1 MKDINHARRQ
11 PFELTAGVLCLDFIN
26 TLDDRPSQPK
36 ELINSYLDLLH
47 FGEDT
52 KILDPVQ
59 VRNLS
64 ESYASGPAQRTLK
77 QAIVLR
83 EALFAIFSATMSKR
97 PAPPDA
103 LDSLNR
109 CLKAAADHSQ
119 LVESKRHFSW
129 NFVDRLC
136 YEAVLWP
143 IARSAADLLVSD
155 QLQFVRACSAK
166 PCQWFF
172 LDTSKNHRRRWCN
185 MKLCGNRAKVRRFY
199 ERQKRAAR

>member
-1 MKDINHARRQ
+1 MKDRNRVRRRS
-11 PFELTAGVLCLDFIN
+11 FELTAGVLCLDFIN
-26 TLDDRPSQPK
+26 TLDDRPSQAK

-64 ESYASGPAQRTLK
+64 ERYASAPAQRELK
-77 QAIVLR
+77 RALALR

-97 PAPPDA
+97 PAPLDA
-103 LDSLNR
+103 LDILNQ
-109 CLKAAADHSQ
+109 CLQAAADHSQ
-119 LVESKRHFSW
+119 LAESKRHFSW
-129 NFVDRLC
+129 NFIDCLS

-155 QLQFVRACSAK
+155 QLQFVRACSAEA
-166 PCQWFF
+166 CQWFF

-199 ERQKRAAR
+199 ERQKRAER

>member
-64 ESYASGPAQRTLK
+64 ERYASVPAQRALQ
-77 QAIVLR
+77 QAIALR

-97 PAPPDA
+97 AAPPNA
-103 LDSLNR
+103 LDTLNQ
-109 CLKAAADHSQ
+109 CLQAAADHSQ
-119 LVESKRHFSW
+119 LIQSKRHFSW
-129 NFVDRLC
+129 
-136 YEAVLWP
+136 
-143 IARSAADLLVSD
+143 
-155 QLQFVRACSAK
+155 
-166 PCQWFF
+166 
-172 LDTSKNHRRRWCN
+172 
-185 MKLCGNRAKVRRFY
+185 
-199 ERQKRAAR
+199 

>member
-1 MKDINHARRQ
+1 MRDRNHVRRK
-11 PFELTAGVLCLDFIN
+11 PLYFELTAGVLCLDFIN

-64 ESYASGPAQRTLK
+64 ESYASAPAQRTLK

-97 PAPPDA
+97 PAPPD
-103 LDSLNR
+103 
-109 CLKAAADHSQ
+109 
-119 LVESKRHFSW
+119 
-129 NFVDRLC
+129 
-136 YEAVLWP
+136 
-143 IARSAADLLVSD
+143 
-155 QLQFVRACSAK
+155 
-166 PCQWFF
+166 
-172 LDTSKNHRRRWCN
+172 
-185 MKLCGNRAKVRRFY
+185 
-199 ERQKRAAR
+199 